1 MAMAGETFVPIFKY
15 PKDAPE
21 VWRRISHAPSDEP
34 HIREVVAR
42 IIEDVRARGD
52 AALIEAAARFDGLTL
67 HTEDLRVDPAVLEE
81 SWKMLPSDLRA
92 AMRLAKSRIEAFHK
106 RQKHD
111 SWEMEDKEGFR
122 LAQKWMPMASAGLYI
137 PGGRAA
143 YPSSVLMNAIPA
155 QAAGVQ
161 RIVAITPPQAE
172 WTRNRGI
179 LGALHLCGIT
189 EVFLSGGAQGI
200 AALAWGTETVPR
212 VDKVVGPGNAYVA
225 EAKRQLYGRISID
238 SLAGPTD
245 VMIIADSSAPAAWI
259 AADMIAQA
267 EHDPEAQSIAV
278 LIGRRDAPTIAA
290 ELQRQTQ
297 AAHRRMILEQS
308 LARWGAIIEVTNEQA
323 AIEIANRKAPEHLE
337 ILTTA
342 NTARTIADAVRHAGS
357 IFVGKYAAEAI
368 GDYMAGPNHV
378 LPTGGTARSFSPL
391 SVQDFLR
398 MTQII
403 ECGRHSIEAVG
414 EAAAL
419 FADSEDLAGHA
430 ASIRI
435 RLLKTPPKLEPPPK
449 EPPPPPPVKAGAKPA
464 AKAPAPKAIPAK
476 TVVAKSAA
484 AKPPAKKPAPAKPT
498 TKTPAAK
505 TPAKKSAPPA
515 KPATKKSAPAKTAPK
530 KAAAKKPAPKKAAT
544 KKPLAKK
551 K

>member
-1 MAMAGETFVPIFKY
+1 
-15 PKDAPE
+15 
-21 VWRRISHAPSDEP
+21 
-34 HIREVVAR
+34 
-42 IIEDVRARGD
+42 
-52 AALIEAAARFDGLTL
+52 
-67 HTEDLRVDPAVLEE
+67 
-81 SWKMLPSDLRA
+81 MLPSDLRA

-122 LAQKWMPMASAGLYI
+122 LAQRWMPMASAGLYI

-155 QAAGVQ
+155 QVAGVQ

-290 ELQRQTQ
+290 ELHRQTQ

-357 IFVGKYAAEAI
+357 IFVGKYAVEAI

-403 ECGRHSIEAVG
+403 ECGRQSIEAVG

-449 EPPPPPPVKAGAKPA
+449 EPPPPPPAKPGAKPPTKGPAPKAAAAKAAVPKGKAPAVKPPAPAKKSPQAKPAPVAKKPA
-464 AKAPAPKAIPAK
+464 AKAPAKQKRRPPPPNPRPRSRPPRRRPPRRPPSRSLPPKRPPSGNRWRRRSNRPRRPKELGHRAQDQPK
-476 TVVAKSAA
+476 LRRPSASTMWHSR
-484 AKPPAKKPAPAKPT
+484 PRLCSVP
-498 TKTPAAK
+498 
-505 TPAKKSAPPA
+505 SG
-515 KPATKKSAPAKTAPK
+515 
-530 KAAAKKPAPKKAAT
+530 
-544 KKPLAKK
+544 
-551 K
+551 